1 MGEPRPASA
10 GRGFR
15 VFELGCSVC
24 PWAAAR
30 PLAVRAASLRLGA
43 SSRSPARPCR
53 RPRAPQPGPPVPP
66 APSTPV
72 GPVVLRTIRLVRGPP
87 WPCHRRPAPRP
98 GPATAHGH
106 RSQVLRTLR
115 RHGRSLWRP
124 CLPVLLL
131 VVPLVFRAPRGL
143 SRGPGCLVRPWAA
156 ARPLAVRAASF
167 ARRVASRRA
176 LALPPPTGTA
186 ARFSGPAGGLH
197 TGGACCAEDDSPRL
211 EARPGPAAADQHRGL
226 APPPP
231 TGTLAGPTA
240 PLAPRPGPPFPP
252 TLSCGVRVLDRKFC
266 CG

>member
-1 MGEPRPASA
+1 MRWGVVLLVVPPVFLAPRSVWAGLLGVPVGGGPPA
-10 GRGFR
+10 
-15 VFELGCSVC
+15 
-24 PWAAAR
+24 
-30 PLAVRAASLRLGA
+30 
-43 SSRSPARPCR
+43 R
-53 RPRAPQPGPPVPP
+53 RPRRE
-66 APSTPV
+66 
-72 GPVVLRTIRLVRGPP
+72 LRSARRLE
-87 WPCHRRPAPRP
+87 ARP
-98 GPATAHGH
+98 GPAAAHGH
-106 RSQVLRTLR
+106 RSQVLRSLR

-124 CLPVLLL
+124 CLAVLLL

-167 ARRVASRRA
+167 ARRVVSKPGQ
-176 LALPPPTGTA
+176 ALPPPTGTA
-186 ARFSGPAGGLH
+186 ARPSGLSGALH
-197 TGGACCAEDDSPRL
+197 TSGACCAEDDSPRL
-211 EARPGPAAADQHRGL
+211 EARPGPATADQHRGL